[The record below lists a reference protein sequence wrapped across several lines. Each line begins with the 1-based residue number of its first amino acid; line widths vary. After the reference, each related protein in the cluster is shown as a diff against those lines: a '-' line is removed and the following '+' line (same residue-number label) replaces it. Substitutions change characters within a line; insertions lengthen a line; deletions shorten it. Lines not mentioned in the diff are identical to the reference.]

1 MKNSILALA
10 LLAISAPLATM
21 AQVDYSESERIIFGV
36 KAGANYANVWDE
48 RGDDFRADP
57 KLGAVGGI
65 FLGIPVGEF
74 LGVQGEM
81 LLAQKGFK
89 ASGSILAQP
98 YTMTKTKTS
107 LDIPLQV
114 AVRPIQYITL
124 LAGPQYS
131 YLIKEKVE
139 YNFGDNSTAQEEE
152 FDNDNIRK
160 NTLGFVVGWTSTS
173 NTSCSR
179 AVPDGTS
186 KPTPVMEA
194 VQLPATKTNGCSSP
208 SVSEYNTL
216 PLNNRTPEQ
225 REFPKRGRPL

>member
-1 MKNSILALA
+1 LASIGQKTKTIMKNSILALA

-21 AQVDYSESERIIFGV
+21 AQVDYSEAERVIFGV

-89 ASGSILAQP
+89 ASGNILAQP

-114 AVRPIQYITL
+114 AVKPMQYITL
-124 LAGPQYS
+124 VAGPQYS

-139 YNFGDNSTAQEEE
+139 YKFGENSTAQEEE

-160 NTLGFVVGWTSTS
+160 NTLGFVFGLDINVQHIVLSGRAGWDFQTNTGDGSST
-173 NTSCSR
+173 
-179 AVPDGTS
+179 
-186 KPTPVMEA
+186 TPRYKN
-194 VQLPATKTNGCSSP
+194 QWLQF
-208 SVSEYNTL
+208 TL
-216 PLNNRTPEQ
+216 GFRI
-225 REFPKRGRPL
+225 